1 MIDQV
6 EKRCKCPDETFCPA
20 IYAPSDGW
28 GLTVNAR
35 TQMKFCSP
43 MTNITSYLNQCQGD
57 DVAITV
63 KTLYHMDSIRNLTV
77 ELHCSCPT
85 QEPIYWK
92 YHSRVGETID
102 EDLNLFQITDNYR
115 CVGKDISS
123 LKIPLYI

>member
-115 CVGKDISS
+115 CVGKSIS
-123 LKIPLYI
+123 

>member
-28 GLTVNAR
+28 GLTINAR

-43 MTNITSYLNQCQGD
+43 MSNITTSLNKCHED
-57 DVAITV
+57 DVAISV

-77 ELHCSCPT
+77 ELLCTCPT

-115 CVGKDISS
+115 CVGKNIS
-123 LKIPLYI
+123 